1 MSYILDAL
9 RRADSERER
18 TAIPSIHAQP
28 VPRASADLQAHAG
41 PRPWV
46 WVVVGVLVVVLGQGA
61 WQLLRSPQPEPARHA
76 TAGGTAPEEATAAPP
91 AAGEAPAAG
100 STEAPAGAAL
110 PGAASADAA
119 PGTLAAQAA
128 LPAFP
133 PPDPPAPRTAAAPP
147 AQPAAR
153 KPPPQPRAAVPAPEA
168 PAPAA
173 PAPPPAEAPVL
184 QDPVYAVAEL
194 PPDVRQALPRL
205 QVGGSVYSEDP
216 GSRFVILNGLIFH
229 ENDKPAAGVLLERI
243 ELKSA
248 VLSFRGYRFRLSF

>member
-76 TAGGTAPEEATAAPP
+76 AAGGTAPEEATAPP
-91 AAGEAPAAG
+91 PTAGDAPAAG

-110 PGAASADAA
+110 PGIASTD
-119 PGTLAAQAA
+119 AAQAA

-133 PPDPPAPRTAAAPP
+133 PPDPPAPRTATAPP

-153 KPPPQPRAAVPAPEA
+153 KPPPQPRAAVPTPEA

-173 PAPPPAEAPVL
+173 ATVPPPPAEAPVL
-184 QDPVYAVAEL
+184 QDPVYAMAEL

>member
-18 TAIPSIHAQP
+18 AAIPSIHAQP
-28 VPRASADLQAHAG
+28 VPRASADVRAHAG

-46 WVVVGVLVVVLGQGA
+46 WVVVGVLVVVLGQWG
-61 WQLLRSPQPEPARHA
+61 WQMLRSPEPEAAGHA
-76 TAGGTAPEEATAAPP
+76 SAGGTAPVEAGVTTSPGNPPAAETTGAPAGEATA
-91 AAGEAPAAG
+91 GG
-100 STEAPAGAAL
+100 
-110 PGAASADAA
+110 ASAEAA
-119 PGTLAAQAA
+119 PSA

-133 PPDPPAPRTAAAPP
+133 PQDPPAPRTATAPAAP
-147 AQPAAR
+147 PAAR
-153 KPPPQPRAAVPAPEA
+153 KPAPQPRAAAPAAPAPAPEA
-168 PAPAA
+168 TV
-173 PAPPPAEAPVL
+173 APPPAEAPVL
-184 QDPVYAVAEL
+184 QDPVYAMAEL